1 MQHSEAANET
11 CSDNRHAL
19 KIAFLNLYDRKVLLK
34 IFEKIPVNEFIFS
47 ESCRPR
53 LGILLKM
60 DSFTGIF

>member
-34 IFEKIPVNEFIFS
+34 IFEKYLWMSLFLVKVAGLGWEFY
-47 ESCRPR
+47 
-53 LGILLKM
+53 
-60 DSFTGIF
+60 